1 MKKGLL
7 FTLVA
12 ALLLPMCLSLTAHA
26 AVYLGTGDNVD
37 SGGHLDWDYDTTY
50 YSQTVWGMNLWNG
63 YKSGVIRRGL
73 PMGCSRPFLLPM
85 LIQRPQDIMD
95 TGIE

>member
-50 YSQTVWGMNLWNG
+50 YSQTVWGNESVERIQ
-63 YKSGVIRRGL
+63 KRGH
-73 PMGCSRPFLLPM
+73 
-85 LIQRPQDIMD
+85 
-95 TGIE
+95 

>member
-37 SGGHLDWDYDTTY
+37 SGGHLDWD
-50 YSQTVWGMNLWNG
+50 
-63 YKSGVIRRGL
+63 
-73 PMGCSRPFLLPM
+73 
-85 LIQRPQDIMD
+85 
-95 TGIE
+95 

>member
-26 AVYLGTGDNVD
+26 AVYLGTGDNVILVVTWI
-37 SGGHLDWDYDTTY
+37 GTMILHIIVRLFG
-50 YSQTVWGMNLWNG
+50 
-63 YKSGVIRRGL
+63 
-73 PMGCSRPFLLPM
+73 
-85 LIQRPQDIMD
+85 
-95 TGIE
+95 E

>member
-37 SGGHLDWDYDTTY
+37 SGGHLDF
-50 YSQTVWGMNLWNG
+50 
-63 YKSGVIRRGL
+63 GL
-73 PMGCSRPFLLPM
+73 GL
-85 LIQRPQDIMD
+85 
-95 TGIE
+95 

>member
-1 MKKGLL
+1 MEYYKSIKRRYAVVKKGLL

-37 SGGHLDWDYDTTY
+37 SGGHLDW
-50 YSQTVWGMNLWNG
+50 
-63 YKSGVIRRGL
+63 GL
-73 PMGCSRPFLLPM
+73 
-85 LIQRPQDIMD
+85 
-95 TGIE
+95 

>member
-50 YSQTVWGMNLWNG
+50 IVRLFG
-63 YKSGVIRRGL
+63 
-73 PMGCSRPFLLPM
+73 
-85 LIQRPQDIMD
+85 
-95 TGIE
+95 E

>member
-63 YKSGVIRRGL
+63 YKSGVIREDS
-73 PMGCSRPFLLPM
+73 PWVVRPFCY
-85 LIQRPQDIMD
+85 RC
-95 TGIE
+95 

>member
-1 MKKGLL
+1 MEYYKSIKRRYAVVKKGLL

-37 SGGHLDWDYDTTY
+37 SGGHLDWDYI
-50 YSQTVWGMNLWNG
+50 L
-63 YKSGVIRRGL
+63 
-73 PMGCSRPFLLPM
+73 
-85 LIQRPQDIMD
+85 
-95 TGIE
+95 